1 MPGGRSRLSRKHCF
15 SAWVVAVVDHPSR
28 RVRRFHCPPPPL
40 AIVAEE
46 PATLSVIRPLVLVV
60 APVPETSCLLVF
72 VFGPLLGPRRRR
84 LRRGESIHDVCHCI
98 HVVPDRRQVTQS
110 ACSFAP
116 LARLRWI
123 GQGHARSTAHSWMP
137 LLQASSRKLE
147 CGGPNL
153 LEKSAR
159 ARGQPTR
166 RISQRR
172 FHTRIRSH
180 RDSPKAASTEVLI
193 SPTRPRY
200 IIAALG
206 SSSSIQRGVPSQAQ
220 LCASGP

>member
-1 MPGGRSRLSRKHCF
+1 MPGGRSRLSRKHWF

-46 PATLSVIRPLVLVV
+46 PATLSVIRPPVLVV

-110 ACSFAP
+110 ARGHRNSRQHVGTDLLL
-116 LARLRWI
+116 LANEFQLANLVANLVAGASHNVVHVDETTGHDLLPSSERLYRP
-123 GQGHARSTAHSWMP
+123 HAAHCPPMP
-137 LLQASSRKLE
+137 
-147 CGGPNL
+147 G
-153 LEKSAR
+153 
-159 ARGQPTR
+159 
-166 RISQRR
+166 
-172 FHTRIRSH
+172 
-180 RDSPKAASTEVLI
+180 TEV
-193 SPTRPRY
+193 
-200 IIAALG
+200 
-206 SSSSIQRGVPSQAQ
+206 
-220 LCASGP
+220 